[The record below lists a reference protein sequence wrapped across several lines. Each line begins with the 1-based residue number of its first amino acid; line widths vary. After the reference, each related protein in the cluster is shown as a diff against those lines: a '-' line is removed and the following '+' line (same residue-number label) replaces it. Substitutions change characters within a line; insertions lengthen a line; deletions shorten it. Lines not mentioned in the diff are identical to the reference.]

1 MARMSNNADG
11 FLMHPINERF
21 SYTEPRDIHG
31 RKFYE
36 LWDYSKMHGFGVLYG
51 PTCIRTS
58 YRKATIMAIANR
70 TK

>member
-1 MARMSNNADG
+1 MSNNADG